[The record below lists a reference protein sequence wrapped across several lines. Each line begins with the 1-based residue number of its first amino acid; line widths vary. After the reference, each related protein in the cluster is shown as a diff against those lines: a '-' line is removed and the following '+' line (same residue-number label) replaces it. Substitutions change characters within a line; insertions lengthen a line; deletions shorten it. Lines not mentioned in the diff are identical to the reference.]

1 MQSYESRQKDY
12 ASMGQKHFYFM
23 TLNGNEVNVYT
34 SAGCAC
40 NNCIYVASCN
50 NFVSSFV
57 NAGN

>member
-40 NNCIYVASCN
+40 YNCIYVASCN
-50 NFVSSFV
+50 NFV